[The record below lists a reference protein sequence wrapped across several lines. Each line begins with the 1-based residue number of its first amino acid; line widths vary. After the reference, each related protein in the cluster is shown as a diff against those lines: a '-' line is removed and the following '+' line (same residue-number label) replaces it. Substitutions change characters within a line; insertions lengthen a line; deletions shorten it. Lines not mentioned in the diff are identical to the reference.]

1 MSGLT
6 PETLN
11 KNMKFLILFVLF
23 LPTFITAGEVELYE
37 VSKKKIRIS
46 NDDIHPSVVFTEGAK
61 PMVTVQ
67 FYSPIKLLSK
77 YTIEGDLK
85 SVYEMA
91 LANDNAQIESGLGDP
106 FFQETRPYLLHCLA
120 SNKWYIIFYEY
131 RPEIR
136 FSMCE
141 ASLFVESEK
150 SSFYHSTSIYATSFD
165 KKTLEVLKS
174 LGVTK

>member
-1 MSGLT
+1 
-6 PETLN
+6 
-11 KNMKFLILFVLF
+11 MKSLILFVLF
-23 LPTFITAGEVELYE
+23 LPTFIHAGEVELYE

-46 NDDIHPSVVFTEGAK
+46 NNHIHPSVVFTEGSEQ
-61 PMVTVQ
+61 MVTVQ

-91 LANDNAQIESGLGDP
+91 LADDKLHQGNAP
-106 FFQETRPYLLHCLA
+106 FYQDTRPYLLHCLA
-120 SNKWYIIFYEY
+120 SNKWYVIFYEY
-131 RPEIR
+131 RPAIR
-136 FSMCE
+136 FMMCE

-150 SSFYHSTSIYATSFD
+150 SSFYHSSSIDATSFHEE
-165 KKTLEVLKS
+165 TLEVLKS